1 MAPPQKAVDSVR
13 AHPELPDGHEAGN
26 YPDKWHR
33 MLTKKG
39 HHGANEKIIILRDD
53 LEKTVFLPKGATG
66 PVIIFLLGNYSS

>member
-1 MAPPQKAVDSVR
+1 MAPPQKAVDLVR

-39 HHGANEKIIILRDD
+39 HHGANEKMSILRDD
-53 LEKTVFLPKGATG
+53 LKNLFFLLQGATG
-66 PVIIFLLGNYSS
+66 PGMILLLGNYSS